1 MGMYKQYV
9 LNDFL
14 FYSYWDEQFIYLIY
28 YFIISF
34 VITVSLI
41 AAGFI
46 LSSKET
52 SFEKISSYECGFE
65 PFGDAHSIFNI
76 QFFVVGILFMLFD
89 LELAYLF
96 PWVLNLGNISIFS
109 FFIMFFFLILLT
121 IGFIYEWKK
130 GALDWL

>member
-1 MGMYKQYV
+1 MVMYKQYI

-34 VITVSLI
+34 IITVALI

-109 FFIMFFFLILLT
+109 FFIMFFF
-121 IGFIYEWKK
+121 
-130 GALDWL
+130 

>member
-1 MGMYKQYV
+1 MYIEKLG
-9 LNDFL
+9 LNQLL
-14 FYSYWDEQFIYLIY
+14 FYSYWEDQYLYLMFYLLLSLGLTVIL
-28 YFIISF
+28 F
-34 VITVSLI
+34 VVGFSL
-41 AAGFI
+41 
-46 LSSKET
+46 SPKET
-52 SFEKISSYECGFE
+52 QFEKTSAYECGFE

-96 PWVLNLGNISIFS
+96 PWVFSLGNLPIFC
-109 FFIMFFFLILLT
+109 FVLMFFFLILLV